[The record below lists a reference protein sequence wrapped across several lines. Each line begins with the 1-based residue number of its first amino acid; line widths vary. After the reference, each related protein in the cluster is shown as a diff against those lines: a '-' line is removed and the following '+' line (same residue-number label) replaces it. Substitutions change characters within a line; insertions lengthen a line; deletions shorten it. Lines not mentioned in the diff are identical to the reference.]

1 MQRNV
6 SRKSCWMFSTARG
19 RFVERVF
26 PSGGKRGVFV
36 GFSEPTRKTPSGLPS
51 GLFWVGVP
59 SGLFRVGVPSGLFRV
74 GVPSGLF
81 RVGFPSGC
89 SEKRFPVTPTQ
100 IHCVEW
106 LLISRL
112 IFPVG
117 FFEFV
122 FPSGFFRMAFSCFS
136 LPNTFCW
143 LLSQLSQI
151 HFVECSLISNT
162 ICWKKKVRWSLVWEI
177 QIHFYVRGK
186 EETHSEKS
194 TTGFSENSTKCIRE
208 KGIKSKCKLLNKYIL
223 LNVRWSRGWFVLFWA
238 CLMCFWQL
246 FCVGRSTAFCM
257 FKCVVDTVSRIDSM
271 IGLFCR
277 I

>member
-1 MQRNV
+1 MFADLKYKMLTVISSLTLYLRSANIQQNWWRHVWGLCYLVLLSCLVILSCYLVLLSCLGVVLARLLGVHKEGFKNV
-6 SRKSCWMFSTARG
+6 FDNMLTVISTL
-19 RFVERVF
+19 
-26 PSGGKRGVFV
+26 
-36 GFSEPTRKTPSGLPS
+36 T
-51 GLFWVGVP
+51 
-59 SGLFRVGVPSGLFRV
+59 
-74 GVPSGLF
+74 
-81 RVGFPSGC
+81 
-89 SEKRFPVTPTQ
+89 
-100 IHCVEW
+100 
-106 LLISRL
+106 
-112 IFPVG
+112 
-117 FFEFV
+117 
-122 FPSGFFRMAFSCFS
+122 
-136 LPNTFCW
+136 NTFCW
-143 LLSQLSQI
+143 MFADLKYNLLEKKS
-151 HFVECSLISNT
+151 SLIS
-162 ICWKKKVRWSLVWEI
+162 CVRK